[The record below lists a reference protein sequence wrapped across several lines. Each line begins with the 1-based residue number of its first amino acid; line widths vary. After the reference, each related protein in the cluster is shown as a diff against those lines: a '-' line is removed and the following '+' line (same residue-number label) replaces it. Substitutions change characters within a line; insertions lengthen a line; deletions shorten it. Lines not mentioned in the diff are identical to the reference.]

1 MNRLTSLFG
10 AFAVVLSGGLSAA
23 ENPPVAT
30 TELEPLEI
38 QASAFGGRTPDD
50 VVQPVQVLI
59 GDELERKRAGNI
71 GETLSQEPGIANSGF
86 GAGAGRPVIRG
97 LSGSRVQVLE
107 NGLPAMDASDISADH
122 AVAIDPAHA
131 QQIEIIRGPATLLF
145 GNGAIGGVV
154 NLVTDRLGG
163 EPASGLRLF
172 ADTRYGDNA
181 DETASHI
188 GLEHNGETWSVHL
201 DGAYRDQKDYEQ
213 GGGLGV
219 LANSRLDARNG
230 SLGFGYNGRDS
241 RYAANLSVFET
252 TYGLPNEAAAFI
264 DLEQTRADV
273 IGQFDAP
280 FAGLKTLRVRAGIN
294 DYTHRE
300 FEDPATLGTT
310 FNNEE
315 QQLRFEIEHQPLL
328 GLGGALGLQL
338 GHRDFSADGAEAF
351 LPFTQ
356 TRNAALFL
364 VEQKPMAFGRL
375 EVGARVEHQAIEVEA
390 ATSKL
395 PTSPDDVSQ
404 TPFSL
409 AAGALVELGDG
420 HHLRFNAVRAQ
431 RAPAVE
437 EQYSFGPHIATG
449 NFERSNDRL
458 KKETAHNLELGI
470 DRHKGRWTWSAS
482 VYVNEIHDYVFLQS
496 VDQGLNADGSAG
508 AGAGANT
515 ADGEADL
522 VDEDGVFDSVNG
534 EFVLREYRQA
544 DARFYGAEAETAYA
558 LIEGPFKLSVHLF
571 SDIVRGELKSG
582 GDLPRITPLR
592 YGAGLEGE
600 FAEFSAGVHLTQV
613 EEQDR
618 VGDLETATDRHTLLS
633 ADLGYTL
640 RANALA
646 VTLYLRGRNLLDE
659 EVREH
664 TSFIKDAVAAPGR
677 SVLAGINV
685 EFGS

>member
-1 MNRLTSLFG
+1 MKHTLKS
-10 AFAVVLSGGLSAA
+10 FAVFGLAFHAMAAAESAA
-23 ENPPVAT
+23 EV
-30 TELEPLEI
+30 TELPPLEI

-59 GDELERKRAGNI
+59 GDELERKRAGTI
-71 GETLSQEPGIANSGF
+71 GETLSQEPGIANSSF

-107 NGLPAMDASDISADH
+107 NGLPAMDASDVSADH
-122 AVAIDPAHA
+122 AVAIDPSHA

-145 GNGAIGGVV
+145 GSGALGGVV

-163 EPASGLRLF
+163 EPGSGLRLF
-172 ADTRYGDNA
+172 ADSRYGDNA
-181 DETASHI
+181 DETSSHA
-188 GLEHNGETWSVHL
+188 GVEYNGEAWSFHL

-219 LANSRLDARNG
+219 LANSKLDARNG
-230 SLGFGYNGRDS
+230 SVGFGYNGS
-241 RYAANLSVFET
+241 GGRYAANLSVFET
-252 TYGLPNEAAAFI
+252 TYGLPNEATAFI

-273 IGQFDAP
+273 IGQLDTP
-280 FAGLKTLRVRAGIN
+280 FAGVKSLRVRAGVN

-315 QQLRFEIEHQPLL
+315 QQLRLEAEHAPVA
-328 GLGGALGLQL
+328 GLNGAIGVQMIN
-338 GHRDFSADGAEAF
+338 RDFSADGAEAF

-356 TRNAALFL
+356 TQSAALFL
-364 VEQKPMAFGRL
+364 VEQKPMSFGRL
-375 EVGARVEHQAIEVEA
+375 EFGARVEHQKIDVNA

-395 PTSPDDVSQ
+395 PTPPENVSQ
-404 TPFSL
+404 TPLSL
-409 AAGALVELGDG
+409 AAGALIELGDD

-431 RAPAVE
+431 RAPSVE
-437 EQYSFGPHIATG
+437 EEYSFGPHIATG
-449 NFERSNDRL
+449 NFERSPSRL
-458 KKETAHNLELGI
+458 KKETANNLELGV

-482 VYVNEIHDYVFLQS
+482 VYVNEIHDFAYLQS
-496 VDQGLNADGSAG
+496 VDQGLNADGTAG
-508 AGAGANT
+508 AGPGANA
-515 ADGEADL
+515 ADGDADL
-522 VDEDGVFDSVNG
+522 VDEDGVFDAVNG
-534 EFVLREYRQA
+534 EFTLREYRQA

-558 LIEGPFKLSVHLF
+558 LLEGPMKLSVHLF
-571 SDIVRGELKSG
+571 GDVVRGKLKSG
-582 GDLPRITPLR
+582 GDLPRITPVR
-592 YGAGLEGE
+592 AGIGLEGE
-600 FAEFSAGVHLTQV
+600 YAEFSAGVHLTGV
-613 EEQDR
+613 ERQDR
-618 VGDLETATDRHTLLS
+618 TGDLENPTSSHTLLS

-646 VTLYLRGRNLLDE
+646 VTLYLRGRNLLDD

-664 TSFIKDAVAAPGR
+664 TSFLKDAVAAPGR
-677 SVLAGINV
+677 SLFAGVNV